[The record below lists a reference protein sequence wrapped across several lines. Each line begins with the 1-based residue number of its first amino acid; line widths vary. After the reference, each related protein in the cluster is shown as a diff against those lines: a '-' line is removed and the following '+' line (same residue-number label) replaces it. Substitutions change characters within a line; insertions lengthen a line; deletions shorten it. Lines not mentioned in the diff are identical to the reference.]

1 MISRPVIPI
10 MITRALIKTIRRQF
24 TLDWQGIH
32 GAPHWA
38 RVHENGLRLAETTGA
53 NIAVVRL
60 FAFLH
65 DSRRINDGRDALHG
79 TRAAQFAIELRGQ
92 AFELPDAA
100 FELLIAACHGHS
112 EGLIDAD
119 VTVQT
124 CWDADRLDL
133 GRVGIE
139 PDPARLCTAA
149 AREPALIAWA
159 YERSLR

>member
-1 MISRPVIPI
+1 
-10 MITRALIKTIRRQF
+10 MITRELIKTIRAQF
-24 TLDWQGIH
+24 ALDWHGIH

-38 RVHENGLRLAETTGA
+38 RVHENGLRLAESTGA

-65 DSRRINDGRDALHG
+65 DSRRTNDGYDPMHG
-79 TRAAQFAIELRGQ
+79 TRGAQFAVQLRGRM
-92 AFELPDAA
+92 FELQDA
-100 FELLIAACHGHS
+100 ELKLLVAACRGHS
-112 EGLIDAD
+112 DGLIEAD

-139 PDPARLCTAA
+139 PHPAKLCTSA
-149 AREPALIAWA
+149 ARDPALIAWA
-159 YERSLR
+159 YERSVR